1 MNLPRVY
8 VNGILVMVSVL
19 AVVFGGWGRA
29 VAQSPPADPSAF
41 DQIKV
46 LDLKTAAKMALE
58 ANPSLAAA
66 RARLDQARQAVLQAR
81 SAYWPT
87 LNLEASAAR
96 VDLSENDYQYQ
107 SGLLNVMN
115 AFTFGNATVEDPEN
129 HYSLDLTAR
138 WIVFDGFARKF
149 NLAAAKYG
157 EQATAAAQDE
167 AQRLLLSALANAF
180 LSAQL
185 AKENMAIAEADVK
198 FNERLLTE
206 ARLRYDVGTG
216 ALSDVLNFQVK
227 ANSALT
233 QQNQAE
239 RDLRISLISLAA
251 LIGFPQAVFPEHLQL
266 AELEPVKDTLLVEPR
281 LPGLLETAAALRP
294 DLQQSARSVDLA
306 EAKVGVATAN
316 YYPTVALSATWSGER
331 SEDADFESDDFGNTV
346 AVGLS
351 YSLFAGGLHKA
362 RRQEARAQLVEAQK
376 NMENDELT
384 IASEVRTTTARV
396 RNAQRQLALQQSNAE
411 LVRKNRDLVE
421 KEYKAGVGSLVRLNE
436 AQRDLT
442 AAHVRL
448 ASARVTLLSAWIDV
462 QTATGEILQRF
473 KP

>member
-1 MNLPRVY
+1 MNLPRLH
-8 VNGILVMVSVL
+8 VNGIFVMLSVL
-19 AVVFGGWGRA
+19 AIVYGGSGRA
-29 VAQSPPADPSAF
+29 VAQSPSADPTAL

-46 LDLKTAAKMALE
+46 LDLETAAKMALE

-66 RARLDQARQAVLQAR
+66 RARLDQARQAVRQAR

-87 LNLEASAAR
+87 LDLEASAAR

-107 SGLLNVMN
+107 SGLINVMN
-115 AFTFGNATVEDPEN
+115 TFTLANTTLEDPEN

-149 NLAAAKYG
+149 NLAAAKCG
-157 EQATAAAQDE
+157 EQGTAAAQDE

-185 AKENMAIAEADVK
+185 ARENMAIAQADVK

-233 QQNQAE
+233 QHNQAE
-239 RDLRISLISLAA
+239 RDLRISQISLAA
-251 LIGFPQAVFPEHLQL
+251 LIGFPQAVFPEHMRL
-266 AELEPVKDTLLVEPR
+266 AELEPVKKSLLEEPR
-281 LPGLLETAAALRP
+281 LPHLLETSAALRP
-294 DLQQSARSVDLA
+294 DLLQSARSVDLA
-306 EAKVGVATAN
+306 EARVGAATAK

-351 YSLFAGGLHKA
+351 YSLFAGGLHRA
-362 RRQEARAQLVEAQK
+362 RRQEARAQWVEAQK
-376 NMENDELT
+376 KMENDELT

-396 RNAQRQLALQQSNAE
+396 RNAQRQLVLQQTNAE

-448 ASARVTLLSAWIDV
+448 ASARVTLLSAWIDL

>member
-1 MNLPRVY
+1 MNLLRLH

-19 AVVFGGWGRA
+19 TVVFGGWGRV
-29 VAQSPPADPSAF
+29 VAQSPPADSSAV

-46 LDLKTAAKMALE
+46 LDLETAAKMALE

-81 SAYWPT
+81 SAYWPS

-115 AFTFGNATVEDPEN
+115 TFTLGNATLEDPEN
-129 HYSLDLTAR
+129 HYTLDLTAR

-157 EQATAAAQDE
+157 QQATVAAQDE

-185 AKENMAIAEADVK
+185 ARENMVIALADVK

-206 ARLRYDVGTG
+206 ARLRYDVGSG

-233 QQNQAE
+233 QRNQSE

-266 AELEPVKDTLLVEPR
+266 AELEPVKESLLAEPR
-281 LPGLLETAAALRP
+281 LSDLLETAAALRP
-294 DLQQSARSVDLA
+294 DLTQSARSVDLA
-306 EAKVGVATAN
+306 EAKVGAATAN

-331 SEDADFESDDFGNTV
+331 SEDADFENDDFGNTV
-346 AVGLS
+346 ALGLS
-351 YSLFAGGLHKA
+351 YSIFAGGLHKA

-384 IASEVRTTTARV
+384 VASQVRTTTARV
-396 RNAQRQLALQQSNAE
+396 RNAQRQLTLQQTNAE
-411 LVRKNRDLVE
+411 LVSKNRDLVE

-448 ASARVTLLSAWIDV
+448 ASARVALLSAWIDV